1 MNKKVA
7 ALLSVPALLL
17 SACGTPAEENV
28 MVPEAS
34 QMQAI
39 CELSVMECYYHN
51 VAKFY
56 QEDAE
61 SFLFWSKDKEFWI
74 EYSGIVKLGVDVSQV
89 SIRVDGDTV
98 HISLPE
104 AKVLG
109 CKVDDTSLTEDSYIV
124 AGGSAKVTADDQT
137 EAMAA
142 AQENM
147 EKTAAQDTT
156 QLTMARQRAQQ
167 LLEDYIR
174 NLSEVSGHTYTIQWE
189 EADKTDPPAASES
202 SQPNPQ

>member
-1 MNKKVA
+1 MNKKWI
-7 ALLSVPALLL
+7 ALLSIPALLL
-17 SACGTPAEENV
+17 SACGTPAEETTL
-28 MVPEAS
+28 VPEVS

-89 SIRVDGDTV
+89 TIQVEGDTV
-98 HISLPE
+98 HIGLPE

-109 CKVDDTSLTEDSYIV
+109 CKVDETSLTEDSYIV
-124 AGGSAKVTADDQT
+124 ADGSAKVTADDQT
-137 EAMAA
+137 QAMAA

-147 EKTAAQDTT
+147 EKTAAQDTA

-167 LLEDYIR
+167 LLEDYIC
-174 NLSEVSGHTYTIQWE
+174 NLSEISGHSYTIQW
-189 EADKTDPPAASES
+189 DDPVKTES
-202 SQPNPQ
+202 DAVSSSAQAGAQ